1 MVRYRSEER
10 GAGPVPRF
18 AQLLQVSFKR
28 ALKDFPEATREAAKK
43 EMQQMLDKG
52 VLRFV
57 KPKDRGKIKSKPI
70 KTFLFIKVKF
80 KADGSFDKV
89 KARLVANGPQQ
100 DPNSYTVD
108 DCTSPTAAVVFVFIV
123 IAIAAYEKRH
133 IKFIDVTGAYLNAG
147 IEDLDIYVIIDAE
160 LTSILLSLK
169 PELVIF
175 VFPDGTSLAKLDR
188 ALYGTHQASLRWYLL
203 LIKRAE
209 EDDFVRNPIDPC
221 VLNKTVDGVQITM
234 VIYVD
239 DIMLTSTSMSL
250 IDQTVAMLRKEFKE
264 ITVHDDDVNSYLG
277 MTFTRLPDSMEV
289 TMEGFIKNLFDDIPV
304 TGTAATPAGNYLFD
318 INPDLPPVSD
328 AECARFR
335 SIVMRLMYLA
345 KRVRPD
351 ILLPVSFLSTRI
363 TRCTAD
369 DIKKLDRVLK
379 YLNGTRE
386 MGIRLKFLPDFL
398 HAFIDASYGVH
409 ADAKSHSGMF
419 ITLGRGPFLVS
430 SSKQKINSKSS
441 YEAELVALSDK
452 GSAVIWIREFMLYQ
466 GANMGPAKIREDNQ
480 STITSVMK
488 GRGTSERVRHIKV
501 HRFWLKDNVERGE
514 VVFKHTPTQN
524 MIADILTKPL
534 QGELFIRL
542 RRALLNWD

>member
-1 MVRYRSEER
+1 MY
-10 GAGPVPRF
+10 
-18 AQLLQVSFKR
+18 
-28 ALKDFPEATREAAKK
+28 
-43 EMQQMLDKG
+43 
-52 VLRFV
+52 
-57 KPKDRGKIKSKPI
+57 
-70 KTFLFIKVKF
+70 
-80 KADGSFDKV
+80 
-89 KARLVANGPQQ
+89 
-100 DPNSYTVD
+100 
-108 DCTSPTAAVVFVFIV
+108 FIV

-304 TGTAATPAGNYLFD
+304 TGT
-318 INPDLPPVSD
+318 LPPQ
-328 AECARFR
+328 
-335 SIVMRLMYLA
+335 LA
-345 KRVRPD
+345 ITCL
-351 ILLPVSFLSTRI
+351 ILTLTCLPCLT
-363 TRCTAD
+363 
-369 DIKKLDRVLK
+369 LNVL
-379 YLNGTRE
+379 
-386 MGIRLKFLPDFL
+386 
-398 HAFIDASYGVH
+398 A
-409 ADAKSHSGMF
+409 
-419 ITLGRGPFLVS
+419 
-430 SSKQKINSKSS
+430 
-441 YEAELVALSDK
+441 
-452 GSAVIWIREFMLYQ
+452 SAVL
-466 GANMGPAKIREDNQ
+466 
-480 STITSVMK
+480 
-488 GRGTSERVRHIKV
+488 
-501 HRFWLKDNVERGE
+501 
-514 VVFKHTPTQN
+514 
-524 MIADILTKPL
+524 
-534 QGELFIRL
+534 
-542 RRALLNWD
+542 